1 MQYVFLT
8 GSARMAEDQK
18 RKHKPISDFF
28 CNLCKLSYSTRLHLD
43 IRKSSA
49 RHLLLF
55 ARACRRHRL
64 LRVSCSSFAAS
75 CRDAP
80 WRSAL
85 LPPSARR
92 PSPSW
97 TIPIQNYLIA
107 HPAPVLA
114 GLRFL
119 ILPLLSVHTA
129 SFAHNLRRKLSPAPA
144 PSQPE
149 PH

>member
-1 MQYVFLT
+1 MQYFSRAVPEWPRT
-8 GSARMAEDQK
+8 KKGSTSQ
-18 RKHKPISDFF
+18 SDFF